1 MRMAPPIPTTTPM
14 MIFLSEAE
22 TPLELEPLS
31 PFRDGDVASE
41 TGVEVVVMTLA
52 TVEPSLVA

>member
-1 MRMAPPIPTTTPM
+1 M

-31 PFRDGDVASE
+31 PFRDGEVASE
-41 TGVEVVVMTLA
+41 TGVEVVVMRLA